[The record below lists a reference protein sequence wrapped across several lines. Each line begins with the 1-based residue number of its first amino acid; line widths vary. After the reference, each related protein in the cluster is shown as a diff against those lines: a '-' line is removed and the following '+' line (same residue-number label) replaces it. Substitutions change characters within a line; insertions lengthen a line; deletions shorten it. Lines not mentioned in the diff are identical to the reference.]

1 MVSDVGGH
9 SCRIPSRFDG
19 VSPRSVA
26 TNDTGTRPAGT
37 HSGSTV
43 EGMSHGKHV
52 AASAA
57 VDAPS
62 GHAIRAENLTKTYGT
77 GDTAVHALE
86 GVSFGIPRGEFVVML
101 GPSGSGKTTML
112 NVVGALDA
120 PTGGNLHVMGTS
132 LSDLDE
138 DARTRYRL
146 SSIGF
151 VFQFFNLVPTLTA
164 MENVELLAEITGG
177 NADARA
183 RHALDQVGLGDRVDH
198 FPGQLSGGEQQRVS
212 IARALV
218 KDVPLLL
225 CDEPTGALDIDTG
238 INILRVLRDTT
249 ERGHTVLL
257 VTHNSEIARMADR
270 VLRLRD
276 GRLVADESNAA
287 PAAPED
293 LTW

>member
-1 MVSDVGGH
+1 
-9 SCRIPSRFDG
+9 
-19 VSPRSVA
+19 
-26 TNDTGTRPAGT
+26 
-37 HSGSTV
+37 
-43 EGMSHGKHV
+43 MSHGKHV
-52 AASAA
+52 AGAA

-86 GVSFGIPRGEFVVML
+86 GVSFEIPHGEFVVML

-120 PTGGNLHVMGTS
+120 PTGGDLHVMGTS
-132 LSDLDE
+132 LSGLDE
-138 DARTRYRL
+138 EARTRHRL

-177 NADARA
+177 NADTRA
-183 RHALDQVGLGDRVDH
+183 RDALHQVGLGHRADH

-238 INILRVLRDTT
+238 ITILRVLRDTT
-249 ERGHTVLL
+249 GRGHTVLL

-276 GRLVADESNAA
+276 GHLVADEPNPS
-287 PAAPED
+287 PASPED

>member
-1 MVSDVGGH
+1 
-9 SCRIPSRFDG
+9 
-19 VSPRSVA
+19 
-26 TNDTGTRPAGT
+26 
-37 HSGSTV
+37 
-43 EGMSHGKHV
+43 
-52 AASAA
+52 
-57 VDAPS
+57 
-62 GHAIRAENLTKTYGT
+62 
-77 GDTAVHALE
+77 
-86 GVSFGIPRGEFVVML
+86 
-101 GPSGSGKTTML
+101 
-112 NVVGALDA
+112 
-120 PTGGNLHVMGTS
+120 
-132 LSDLDE
+132 
-138 DARTRYRL
+138 
-146 SSIGF
+146 

-249 ERGHTVLL
+249 ELGHTVLL

-270 VLRLRD
+270 VLRLLD
-276 GRLVADESNAA
+276 GRLVADEPNPA

>member
-1 MVSDVGGH
+1 MIELKSITKDYLSSDNV
-9 SCRIPSRFDG
+9 
-19 VSPRSVA
+19 
-26 TNDTGTRPAGT
+26 T
-37 HSGSTV
+37 
-43 EGMSHGKHV
+43 
-52 AASAA
+52 
-57 VDAPS
+57 
-62 GHAIRAENLTKTYGT
+62 
-77 GDTAVHALE
+77 HALK
-86 GVSFGIPRGEFVVML
+86 GIDLNFRKCEFVSVL
-101 GPSGSGKTTML
+101 GASGCGKTTML

-120 PTGGNLHVMGTS
+120 PTGGDLHVMGTS
-132 LSDLDE
+132 LSDLGE
-138 DARTRYRL
+138 DARTHYRL

-164 MENVELLAEITGG
+164 LENVELLAELTGG
-177 NADARA
+177 NAETRA
-183 RHALDQVGLGDRVDH
+183 RDALHQVGLGDRVDH

-276 GRLVADESNAA
+276 GRLVADEPNAA

>member
-1 MVSDVGGH
+1 MGWG
-9 SCRIPSRFDG
+9 
-19 VSPRSVA
+19 
-26 TNDTGTRPAGT
+26 
-37 HSGSTV
+37 
-43 EGMSHGKHV
+43 
-52 AASAA
+52 AA

-86 GVSFGIPRGEFVVML
+86 DVTFGIPRGEFVVML

-120 PTGGNLHVMGTS
+120 PTGGDLHVMGTS
-132 LSDLDE
+132 LSDLGE
-138 DARTRYRL
+138 DARTHYRL

-164 MENVELLAEITGG
+164 MENVELLAELTGG
-177 NADARA
+177 NAETRA
-183 RHALDQVGLGDRVDH
+183 RDALHQVGLGDRVDH

-276 GRLVADESNAA
+276 GRLVADEPNAA

>member
-1 MVSDVGGH
+1 MGWG
-9 SCRIPSRFDG
+9 
-19 VSPRSVA
+19 
-26 TNDTGTRPAGT
+26 
-37 HSGSTV
+37 
-43 EGMSHGKHV
+43 
-52 AASAA
+52 AA

-86 GVSFGIPRGEFVVML
+86 DVTFGIPRGEFVVML

-120 PTGGNLHVMGTS
+120 PTGGDLHVMGTS
-132 LSDLDE
+132 LSDLGE

-164 MENVELLAEITGG
+164 MENVELLAELTGG
-177 NADARA
+177 NAETRA
-183 RHALDQVGLGDRVDH
+183 RDALHQVGLGDRVDH

-276 GRLVADESNAA
+276 GRLVADEPNVA

>member
-1 MVSDVGGH
+1 
-9 SCRIPSRFDG
+9 
-19 VSPRSVA
+19 
-26 TNDTGTRPAGT
+26 
-37 HSGSTV
+37 
-43 EGMSHGKHV
+43 MSHGKHV
-52 AASAA
+52 AGAA

-62 GHAIRAENLTKTYGT
+62 GPAIRARNLAKTYGT

-86 GVSFGIPRGEFVVML
+86 GVSFEIPRGEFEVML

-120 PTGGNLHVMGTS
+120 PTGGDLHVMGTS
-132 LSDLDE
+132 LSGLDE
-138 DARTRYRL
+138 EARARHRL

-164 MENVELLAEITGG
+164 MENDELLAEITGG
-177 NADARA
+177 NADTRA
-183 RHALDQVGLGDRVDH
+183 RDALHQVGLGHRADH

-238 INILRVLRDTT
+238 ITILRVLRDTT
-249 ERGHTVLL
+249 GRGHTVLL

-276 GRLVADESNAA
+276 GHLVADEPNPS
-287 PAAPED
+287 PASPED

>member
-1 MVSDVGGH
+1 MGWG
-9 SCRIPSRFDG
+9 
-19 VSPRSVA
+19 
-26 TNDTGTRPAGT
+26 
-37 HSGSTV
+37 
-43 EGMSHGKHV
+43 
-52 AASAA
+52 AA

-86 GVSFGIPRGEFVVML
+86 DVTFGIPRGEFVVML

-120 PTGGNLHVMGTS
+120 PTGGDLHVMGTS
-132 LSDLDE
+132 LSDLGE
-138 DARTRYRL
+138 DARTHYRL

-164 MENVELLAEITGG
+164 LENVELLAELTGG
-177 NADARA
+177 NAETRA
-183 RHALDQVGLGDRVDH
+183 RDALHQVGLGDRVDH

-270 VLRLRD
+270 VLRLLD
-276 GRLVADESNAA
+276 GRLVADEPNVA

>member
-1 MVSDVGGH
+1 
-9 SCRIPSRFDG
+9 
-19 VSPRSVA
+19 
-26 TNDTGTRPAGT
+26 
-37 HSGSTV
+37 
-43 EGMSHGKHV
+43 MSHGKHV
-52 AASAA
+52 AAGA

-86 GVSFGIPRGEFVVML
+86 DVTFGIPRGEFVVML

-120 PTGGNLHVMGTS
+120 PTGGDLHVMGTS
-132 LSDLDE
+132 LSDLGE
-138 DARTRYRL
+138 DARTHYRL

-164 MENVELLAEITGG
+164 LENVELLAELTGG
-177 NADARA
+177 NAETRA
-183 RHALDQVGLGDRVDH
+183 RDALHQVGLGDRVDH

-276 GRLVADESNAA
+276 GRLVADEPNAA

>member
-1 MVSDVGGH
+1 
-9 SCRIPSRFDG
+9 
-19 VSPRSVA
+19 
-26 TNDTGTRPAGT
+26 
-37 HSGSTV
+37 
-43 EGMSHGKHV
+43 
-52 AASAA
+52 
-57 VDAPS
+57 
-62 GHAIRAENLTKTYGT
+62 
-77 GDTAVHALE
+77 
-86 GVSFGIPRGEFVVML
+86 ML

-120 PTGGNLHVMGTS
+120 PTGGDLHVMGTS
-132 LSDLDE
+132 LSGLDE
-138 DARTRYRL
+138 EARTRHRL

-177 NADARA
+177 NADTRA
-183 RHALDQVGLGDRVDH
+183 DH

-238 INILRVLRDTT
+238 ITILRVLRDTT
-249 ERGHTVLL
+249 GRGHTVLL

-276 GRLVADESNAA
+276 GHLVADEPNPS
-287 PAAPED
+287 PASPED

>member
-1 MVSDVGGH
+1 
-9 SCRIPSRFDG
+9 
-19 VSPRSVA
+19 
-26 TNDTGTRPAGT
+26 
-37 HSGSTV
+37 
-43 EGMSHGKHV
+43 MSHHGKHV
-52 AASAA
+52 ATAA
-57 VDAPS
+57 TVDWES
-62 GHAIRAENLTKTYGT
+62 GHAIHADNLTKIYGA
-77 GDTAVHALE
+77 GETAVHALE
-86 GVSFGIPRGEFVVML
+86 EVTFEIPRGEFVVML

-112 NVVGALDA
+112 NVVGALDTS
-120 PTGGNLHVMGTS
+120 TGGSLDVMGTS
-132 LSDLDE
+132 LSELDE

-151 VFQFFNLVPTLTA
+151 IFQFFNLVPTLTA
-164 MENVELLAEITGG
+164 MENVELLAEITGD

-183 RHALDQVGLGDRVDH
+183 RQALDQVGLGDRVDH

-238 INILRVLRDTT
+238 THILRVLRDTT

-270 VLRLRD
+270 VLRLLD
-276 GRLVADESNAA
+276 GRLVTDEPNAA
-287 PAAPED
+287 PVAPED
-293 LTW
+293 LQW